1 MALLEIKNLNYS
13 YKDGDSKRVIF
24 ENAEAEFDSGLF
36 YAILGESGSGKTT
49 FLSVI
54 AGQDNRYEGE
64 VRFNGKEI
72 KDIGLDKYRRTAV
85 SMIYQNFNL
94 INNYSTVEN
103 ILVAMDISENVKD
116 LDKNRIM
123 SVLNELGIDEN
134 KANRKASSLSG
145 GEQQRVAIARSILT
159 DSPIIVADE
168 PTGNLD
174 SKNGKEVIEIFRKLA
189 KEMNK
194 CVIMVTHNDRLAEV
208 VDIDLRI
215 DQITRKLQ
223 MQQKQTTTI

>member
-1 MALLEIKNLNYS
+1 MALLEIRNLNYS
-13 YKDGDSKRVIF
+13 YKDGDGKRVIF
-24 ENAEAEFDSGLF
+24 DNAEAEFDSGLF

-72 KDIGLDKYRRTAV
+72 KSIGLDKYRRTAV
-85 SMIYQNFNL
+85 SMIYQNYNL
-94 INNYSTVEN
+94 INNYSAVEN
-103 ILVAMDISENVKD
+103 IAVAMDISENVKG
-116 LDKNRIM
+116 LDKDRIM
-123 SVLNELGIDEN
+123 SVLEELGIDEK

-174 SKNGKEVIEIFRKLA
+174 SKNGQEVMEIFNRLA
-189 KEMNK
+189 REMNK
-194 CVIMVTHNDRLAEV
+194 CVIMVTHNDKLAEDCDV
-208 VDIDLRI
+208 ILRI
-215 DQITRKLQ
+215 DEQAKKIVR
-223 MQQKQTTTI
+223 

>member
-215 DQITRKLQ
+215 DQVTRKLQ

>member
-24 ENAEAEFDSGLF
+24 DDAEAEFDNGLF

-54 AGQDNRYEGE
+54 AGQDNRYEGH
-64 VRFNGKEI
+64 VIFNGKEI

-85 SMIYQNFNL
+85 SMIYQNYNL
-94 INNYSTVEN
+94 INNYSAVEN
-103 ILVAMDISENVKD
+103 IVVAMDISENVKQ
-116 LDKNRIM
+116 LDRNRIM
-123 SVLNELGIDEN
+123 SVLNELGIDEK
-134 KANRKASSLSG
+134 KASRKASSLSG

-215 DQITRKLQ
+215 DQVTRKLQ

>member
-1 MALLEIKNLNYS
+1 MALLEIRNLNYS
-13 YKDGDSKRVIF
+13 YKDGDGKRVIF
-24 ENAEAEFDSGLF
+24 DNAEAEFDSGLF

-72 KDIGLDKYRRTAV
+72 KSIGLDKYRRTAV
-85 SMIYQNFNL
+85 SMIYQNYNL
-94 INNYSTVEN
+94 INNYSAVEN
-103 ILVAMDISENVKD
+103 IAVAMDISENVKG
-116 LDKNRIM
+116 LDKDRIM
-123 SVLNELGIDEN
+123 SVLEELGIDEK

-174 SKNGKEVIEIFRKLA
+174 TASRDQIHSLLMSVREQFNQTIV
-189 KEMNK
+189 
-194 CVIMVTHNDRLAEV
+194 MVTHDMSLADSVDRKIVMSDGCIL
-208 VDIDLRI
+208 
-215 DQITRKLQ
+215 
-223 MQQKQTTTI
+223 